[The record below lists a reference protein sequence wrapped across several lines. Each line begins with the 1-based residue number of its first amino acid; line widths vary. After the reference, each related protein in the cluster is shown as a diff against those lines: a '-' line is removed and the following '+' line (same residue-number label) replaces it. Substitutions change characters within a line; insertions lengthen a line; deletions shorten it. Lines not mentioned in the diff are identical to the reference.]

1 MRSAGEQK
9 SRCSGA
15 KKLSPTLARAVANCV
30 GFNGETTAM
39 KKRYH
44 SLKPYLSV
52 TLLIST
58 LFSMMFLKMEVRR
71 MGYSVLKTSQE
82 YHKLRDHHRMMS
94 MEYARLTRP
103 EHIRKYAMS
112 RLTLNDARNGQ
123 IIQLTGQKFA
133 LPQ

>member
-1 MRSAGEQK
+1 
-9 SRCSGA
+9 
-15 KKLSPTLARAVANCV
+15 
-30 GFNGETTAM
+30 M
-39 KKRYH
+39 KQVD

-52 TLLIST
+52 LFLVCT
-58 LFSMMFLKMEVRR
+58 LFGLVFLKMEVRR
-71 MGYSVLKTSQE
+71 MGYSVLKASQE
-82 YHKLRDHHRMMS
+82 YHKMRDHRRMMS

-123 IIQLTGQKFA
+123 IIQLTGQKIA